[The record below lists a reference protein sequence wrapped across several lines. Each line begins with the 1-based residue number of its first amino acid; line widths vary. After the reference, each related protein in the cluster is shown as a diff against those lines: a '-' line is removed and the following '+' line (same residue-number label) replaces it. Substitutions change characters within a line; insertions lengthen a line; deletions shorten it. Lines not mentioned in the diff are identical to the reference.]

1 MDRVVLPK
9 HKVTQ
14 EEIELKRENYLS
26 RNQIRLYLNVPDE
39 RGTNPIFN
47 ILVEFLYLTGLRAG
61 EAQGLAWSA
70 INFETRMLTV
80 KQTVQRGNKKSDYQI
95 TTPKT
100 IHSYRKVYFNSRVVE
115 LLDELK
121 RLTTVVSDKDLVFT
135 DGCGDFFVLNTLNS
149 YIQRYF
155 NNQEI
160 EKLDSF
166 KLTSH
171 VFRHSHV
178 SLLAELVFHIRE
190 IMERVGH
197 SDEKMTIQIYTHVT
211 EKMK

>member
-1 MDRVVLPK
+1 M
-9 HKVTQ
+9 
-14 EEIELKRENYLS
+14 
-26 RNQIRLYLNVPDE
+26 
-39 RGTNPIFN
+39 
-47 ILVEFLYLTGLRAG
+47 TGLRAG
-61 EAQGLAWSA
+61 EAQALAWSD

-80 KQTVQRGNKKSDYQI
+80 KHTVQRGNKKLDYQI

-100 IHSYRKVYFNSRVVE
+100 IHSYRKIYFNSRVVE
-115 LLDELK
+115 LLYELK

-135 DGCGDFFVLNTLNS
+135 DGRGDFFVLNTFNS

-190 IMERVGH
+190 VMERVGH
-197 SDEKMTIQIYTHVT
+197 SDEKTTIQIYTHVT
-211 EKMK
+211 EKMKQNSFEKLESVAI